1 MTGVRYI
8 TDDKGERTDVVINL
22 RKHGKNLEDF
32 FVFLVFEERKNEETV
47 SLESI
52 LDELKAEGRYKSE

>member
-8 TDDKGERTDVVINL
+8 TDDKGERTEVVDNL
-22 RKHGKNLEDF
+22 RNHGKSLEDF
-32 FVFLVFEERKNEETV
+32 FDFLVFEQRKNEETV

-52 LDELKAEGRYKSE
+52 LDELKTEGRYKG

>member
-22 RKHGKNLEDF
+22 RKHGKSLEDF
-32 FVFLVFEERKNEETV
+32 FDFLVFEERKNEETV

-52 LDELKAEGRYKSE
+52 LDELKAEGRYKS